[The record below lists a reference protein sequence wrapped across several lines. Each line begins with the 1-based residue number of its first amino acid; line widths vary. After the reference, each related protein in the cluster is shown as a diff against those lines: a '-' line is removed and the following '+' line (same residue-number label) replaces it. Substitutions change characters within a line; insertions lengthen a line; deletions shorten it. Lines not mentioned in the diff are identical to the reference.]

1 MMPFCDHNSTQV
13 SIHIAKRRGKQLGH
27 MQIYCLVCGKARA
40 INDSESVSTDWQ
52 TALRQALPELDRMM
66 TDFGIP
72 VDTTLS
78 A

>member
-1 MMPFCDHNSTQV
+1 MSFCDHNYTHL

-27 MQIYCLVCGKARA
+27 MQIYCLVCGKTRA

-52 TALRQALPELDRMM
+52 TALRQALPELDELM
-66 TDFGIP
+66 TGFGIP
-72 VDTTLS
+72 ADTTLS